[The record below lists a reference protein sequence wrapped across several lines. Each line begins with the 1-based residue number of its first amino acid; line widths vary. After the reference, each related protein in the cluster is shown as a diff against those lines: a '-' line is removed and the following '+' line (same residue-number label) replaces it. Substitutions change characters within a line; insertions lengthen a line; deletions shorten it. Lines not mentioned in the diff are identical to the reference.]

1 VTVLPKQVSH
11 HLGENLSIGKWP
23 IRCRQSGIVTCDKC
37 AGDDQKKRGASH
49 ETCEE
54 MQTRIHCRLLIV
66 DFRLAA
72 VLNCEFETI

>member
-1 VTVLPKQVSH
+1 
-11 HLGENLSIGKWP
+11 
-23 IRCRQSGIVTCDKC
+23 VTCDKC